1 MARKPEQE
9 LALTTATVMLSPG
22 DVLGG
27 YEIEDLIGV
36 GGMAIVYRARQ
47 RSLGGR
53 QVALK
58 VLATDRLADESFRER
73 FRREGE
79 HAARLDHPHIV
90 PVYDAGEADGRL
102 YLAMRL
108 IEGETL
114 ARRIAHGALSPSQTI
129 ALLGPVADALDLAH
143 AAHLVHRD
151 VKPQNILL
159 DRLGHPYLAD
169 FGIAK
174 SASSMSV
181 GMSLTHTGAFVGSIH
196 YASPEQILGDEPTG
210 GSDVYALT
218 AVLYQCLAGQV
229 PFPYDTD
236 VRVLGAHITQPPPR
250 FSKSGPDSL
259 RAVDPV
265 IARGMAKDPRDR
277 YATATALIDAAVMS
291 LAAVLDEPQVEPR
304 VRPSRGGA
312 PALRATQLSP
322 LPPAKPTRRG
332 TPVGRSSAPT
342 RPSPARRRGSPV
354 ARVVGWL
361 DAAACWIAG
370 LPQASGERSR
380 HS

>member
-1 MARKPEQE
+1 
-9 LALTTATVMLSPG
+9 MLNRG

-27 YEIEDLIGV
+27 YEIEDLLGT

-58 VLATDRLADESFRER
+58 VLAPDRSADESFRER

-79 HAARLDHPHIV
+79 HAARLDHPNIV
-90 PVYDAGEADGRL
+90 TVYDAGEEDDRL

-114 ARRIAHGALSPSQTI
+114 AQRLARGALSSTYTL
-129 ALLGPVADALDLAH
+129 ALLRPLADALDLAH
-143 AAHLVHRD
+143 SEHLVHRD

-159 DRLGHPYLAD
+159 DRRGRPYLAD

-174 SASSMSV
+174 SASSL
-181 GMSLTHTGAFVGSIH
+181 SLTHTGAFVGSIH
-196 YASPEQILGDEPTG
+196 YASPEQVLGDEPTS

-236 VRVLGAHITQPPPR
+236 VRVVGAHISQAPPTFPE
-250 FSKSGPDSL
+250 PAPEWL
-259 RAVDPV
+259 RAVEPV
-265 IARGMAKDPRDR
+265 IAQGMAKDPRDR
-277 YATATALIDAAVMS
+277 YPTATALIDAAVGA
-291 LAAVLDEPQVEPR
+291 LAGADDELERAQVATVVRSRPAEAPR
-304 VRPSRGGA
+304 LRTTQPPPSRPVA
-312 PALRATQLSP
+312 ATEPSRARG
-322 LPPAKPTRRG
+322 RR
-332 TPVGRSSAPT
+332 SIS
-342 RPSPARRRGSPV
+342 
-354 ARVVGWL
+354 ARVVALL
-361 DAAACWIAG
+361 DAAACRIAG
-370 LPQASGERSR
+370 VPQRSG